1 MPTAQ
6 PVVVPYQP
14 SWPEDAAALTSSLQE
29 LLGPTACRIEHIGS
43 TAIAGMA
50 AKDIFDL
57 QVSVQELAEATRVF
71 DAPLSTLGFTRS
83 PYEADHVP
91 AGLDDDAANWSK
103 RLWVRRA
110 DRGQPV
116 NLHVRLVGS
125 PNERLALL
133 FRDWFRAHPSA
144 VASYSEFKRR
154 LSALTPDTGT
164 YAETKDPVVDVVRVA
179 AEEWA
184 ESVAWRADR
193 GFRL

>member
-1 MPTAQ
+1 MPTLQ
-6 PVVVPYQP
+6 PVVLPYQS
-14 SWPEDAAALTSSLQE
+14 SWQVDATALIASLQQV
-29 LLGPTACRIEHIGS
+29 LGPTARRIDHIGS
-43 TAIAGMA
+43 TAIPGMA
-50 AKDIFDL
+50 AKDIFDM
-57 QVSVQELAEATRVF
+57 QVSVRDLDEAARAF
-71 DAPLSTLGFTRS
+71 DTPLSTLGFTRS

-91 AGLDDDAANWSK
+91 VGLGDDAANWLK

-110 DRGQPV
+110 DQGQPV

-133 FRDWFRAHPSA
+133 FRDWFRSHPSA

-154 LSALTPDTGT
+154 LSALTPDTGS

-184 ESVAWRADR
+184 TLVAWQP
-193 GFRL
+193 

>member
-1 MPTAQ
+1 VGVPNS
-6 PVVVPYQP
+6 PPIVVPYQA
-14 SWPEDAAALTSSLQE
+14 SWSTDADSFIASLQE
-29 LLGPTACRIEHIGS
+29 LLGPVACRIEHIGS

-57 QVSVQELAEATRVF
+57 QVSVRDLPEAARIF
-71 DAPLSTLGFTRS
+71 DVPLSTLGFTRS

-91 AGLDDDAANWSK
+91 AGLDDDPADWSK
-103 RLWVRRA
+103 RLWIRRV
-110 DRGQPV
+110 DQGQPA

-154 LSALTPDTGT
+154 LSALTPDIGSYARNSLRRSGLDQLTG
-164 YAETKDPVVDVVRVA
+164 DPIA
-179 AEEWA
+179 
-184 ESVAWRADR
+184 
-193 GFRL
+193 GFGL

>member
-1 MPTAQ
+1 MPTLQ
-6 PVVVPYQP
+6 PVVLPYQS
-14 SWPEDAAALTSSLQE
+14 SWPVDATALIASLQQV
-29 LLGPTACRIEHIGS
+29 LGPTARRIDHIGS
-43 TAIAGMA
+43 TAIPGMA
-50 AKDIFDL
+50 AKDIFDM
-57 QVSVQELAEATRVF
+57 QVSVRDLDEAARAF
-71 DAPLSTLGFTRS
+71 DTPLSTLGFTRS

-91 AGLDDDAANWSK
+91 VGLGDDAANWLK

-110 DRGQPV
+110 DQGQPV

-133 FRDWFRAHPSA
+133 FRDWFRSHPSA

-154 LSALTPDTGT
+154 LSALTPDTGS

-184 ESVAWRADR
+184 TLVAWQP
-193 GFRL
+193 

>member
-1 MPTAQ
+1 MPTLQ
-6 PVVVPYQP
+6 PVVLPYQS
-14 SWPEDAAALTSSLQE
+14 SWPVDAAALIASLQQI
-29 LLGPTACRIEHIGS
+29 LGPTARRVEHIGS
-43 TAIAGMA
+43 TAIPGMA

-57 QVSVQELAEATRVF
+57 QVSVRDLDKDALAF

-91 AGLDDDAANWSK
+91 AGLDDDAARWRK

-110 DRGQPV
+110 DQGEPV

-133 FRDWFRAHPSA
+133 FRDWFRSHPSA

-154 LSALTPDTGT
+154 LSALTPDTGS

-184 ESVAWRADR
+184 TSVAWQP
-193 GFRL
+193 